1 MIEWI
6 LGVARWLARRPRL
19 AALLGAV
26 AVAAS
31 GVLYRLA
38 VVTPET
44 GTFFRCLYGLP
55 LLWLAVAVER
65 RVVAPMPWRGR
76 WIAALA
82 GVLFFLDLLLWQ
94 YAIDVVGAGLATVLA
109 NLQVVFVGV
118 AAWLLFGERPSSRTL
133 AALPILL
140 FGVAL
145 IGGVIGAGA
154 YGSNPPLGVALGVGS
169 AISYGAYLIVIRRLV
184 RQRVAEP
191 VAVSTLSTTFVAL
204 VWGLAI
210 GKLDLVPVLPA
221 HFWLLVLGITA
232 QAAGYLLIS
241 LSLPRLPAV
250 VVSIILLAQPVMS
263 VGLAML
269 IVGETPSSAQ
279 LLGVALVVGG
289 IALATIPSR
298 GWRRRRAVPAPL

>member
-1 MIEWI
+1 MIDWI
-6 LGVARWLARRPRL
+6 LGAARWLARRPRL
-19 AALLGAV
+19 TALLGAV

-55 LLWLAVAVER
+55 LLWLAVVVER
-65 RVVAPMPWRGR
+65 RVVKPMPARGR
-76 WIAALA
+76 WIAGVA
-82 GVLFFLDLLLWQ
+82 GVLFFLDLLFWQ
-94 YAIDVVGAGLATVLA
+94 YAIDAVGAGLATVLA
-109 NLQVVFVGV
+109 NLQVVFVAV

-133 AALPILL
+133 AALPIMLL
-140 FGVAL
+140 GVAL

-154 YGSNPPLGVALGVGS
+154 YGSNPPLGVALGVLS
-169 AISYGAYLIVIRRLV
+169 AISYGAYLIMIRPLSRSN
-184 RQRVAEP
+184 VAEP
-191 VAVSTLSTTFVAL
+191 VAISTLSTTAVAL
-204 VWGLAI
+204 LWGLAI
-210 GKLDLVPVLPA
+210 GKLDLVPYLPA
-221 HFWLLVLGITA
+221 HLYLLLLGITA

-269 IVGETPSSAQ
+269 IVGEAPSSAQ
-279 LLGVALVVGG
+279 LLGVAMVIGG
-289 IALATIPSR
+289 IALATVPLR
-298 GWRRRRAVPAPL
+298 GWRRRGAMPATP